1 MRSIIVPFD
10 PRQPRRRP
18 AAENDRHAGPALVK
32 RRYALVVM
40 AASAGGVA
48 AFQKVLGALPP
59 DFPLPIAI
67 VQHRTAAHPNLMARV
82 LGRHTALKVK
92 NAEAGDALAPG
103 TIYLAPPHQHLVVQ
117 PDHTLGVMNG
127 RKIRHVQSS
136 ANPLFE
142 SAAEVYGQRV
152 IAVVLTGFD
161 RDATDGV
168 QTVRHRGGIVIAQD
182 ESSSHTFGM
191 PHSAILTGTV
201 NAILPLGDIAGELE
215 RLARVPA

>member
-1 MRSIIVPFD
+1 M
-10 PRQPRRRP
+10 
-18 AAENDRHAGPALVK
+18 K

-40 AASAGGVA
+40 AASAGGVP

-67 VQHRTAAHPNLMARV
+67 VQHRTSTSPNLMARV

-92 NAEAGDALAPG
+92 NAEAGDALQPG
-103 TIYLAPPHQHLVVQ
+103 TVYLAPPHRHLIVQ

-142 SAAEVYGQRV
+142 SAAEVYGDRV

-168 QTVRHRGGIVIAQD
+168 QTVQHHGGIVIAQD
-182 ESSSHTFGM
+182 EATSHVFGM
-191 PHSAILTGTV
+191 PHSAISTGAV
-201 NAILPLGDIAGELE
+201 KHILPLGDIAAELH
-215 RLARVPA
+215 RLARMPGAPG

>member
-1 MRSIIVPFD
+1 LTHVKPEAPPLAILGSMSR
-10 PRQPRRRP
+10 
-18 AAENDRHAGPALVK
+18 VK

-40 AASAGGVA
+40 AASAGGVP
-48 AFQKVLGALPP
+48 AFQKVLRALPS

-67 VQHRTAAHPNLMARV
+67 VQHRTATAPNLMARV
-82 LGRHTALKVK
+82 LGRHTALQVK
-92 NAEAGDALAPG
+92 NAEPGDVLQPG
-103 TIYLAPPHQHLVVQ
+103 TIYLAPPHQHLIVQ

-142 SAAEVYGQRV
+142 SAAEVYGDRV

-168 QTVRHRGGIVIAQD
+168 QTVQHHGGIVIAQD
-182 ESSSHTFGM
+182 EATSHVFGM
-191 PHSAILTGTV
+191 PHSAISTGAV
-201 NAILPLGDIAGELE
+201 KHILPLGEIAAELH
-215 RLARVPA
+215 RLARMPAASG